1 MSRNKGWL
9 GLWRSSDEGIREV
22 MGEVRHG
29 GRRRLYLDDGVLCV
43 CGIME
48 LSIDDPVFRV
58 WSTGNR

>member
-1 MSRNKGWL
+1 
-9 GLWRSSDEGIREV
+9 